1 MRLKQARTTY
11 AVVAVD
17 NQLLPGMIHFTAWV
31 VPLPLMSNPLC
42 GLHFGI
48 VVGGDV

>member
-17 NQLLPGMIHFTAWV
+17 NQLLPGMIEFRVA
-31 VPLPLMSNPLC
+31 PLPLMSNPLC